1 VRVGVEVVDA
11 ARVERRGPAFDAV
24 DIVAL
29 AQKKLS
35 QAGSVLAGDAGNQCS
50 YQFIAPLIA
59 PPLELHIAT
68 NHNYIILFDYR

>member
-1 VRVGVEVVDA
+1 MVDA
-11 ARVERRGPAFDAV
+11 TRVERRGPAFDAV

-50 YQFIAPLIA
+50 YQFIAP
-59 PPLELHIAT
+59 PLELHIAT